1 MTYLE
6 RYGRFTCSRCGHEL
20 SAMTGDDE
28 VPARCGC
35 VDRSAD
41 EMQRLLDEATAALA
55 ANDMHRALILTARAA
70 VIADTLPS
78 KKGRS
83 R

>member
-6 RYGRFTCSRCGHEL
+6 RYGRFTCS
-20 SAMTGDDE
+20 
-28 VPARCGC
+28 RCGC

-78 KKGRS
+78 KR
-83 R
+83 RRA

>member
-6 RYGRFTCSRCGHEL
+6 RFGRFTCSRCGHEL

-28 VPARCGC
+28 VPALCEC
-35 VDRSAD
+35 VKRSTD
-41 EMQRLLDEATAALA
+41 EMMRLLNEATAALD
-55 ANDMHRALILTARAA
+55 ANDLERALILTARAA

-78 KKGRS
+78 KGRP